1 MVTTT
6 RPVRELAAAYPLE
19 SLQHKIQDAKLAI
32 DEELGRATDMGFRL
46 KLVIT
51 ANSLRN
57 LEEQILRRS

>member
-6 RPVRELAAAYPLE
+6 RTVTESPASVSLS
-19 SLQHKIQDAKLAI
+19 SLQHKIHEAKMAI
-32 DEELGRATDMGFRL
+32 DEELGRSKDMEFRL

-51 ANSLRN
+51 ANSLRT

>member
-6 RPVRELAAAYPLE
+6 RTVTESPAPVSLS
-19 SLQHKIQDAKLAI
+19 SLQHKIHEAKMAI
-32 DEELGRATDMGFRL
+32 DEELGRSKDMEFRL

-51 ANSLRN
+51 ANSLRT